1 MNLCPITYT
10 PCGENRYSDSGL
22 KQLAIGL
29 KTLKDLEYT
38 AEEQRKEAYNRSSK
52 MSIQGVQPKLSAILN
67 IKDEKFEIV
76 DKNGKYIL
84 KPQHHLYLQ
93 MPENED
99 LTMRLADEIGLEIPL
114 HGLAWS
120 KDNTLTYFIKRFDRK
135 GQNDKVPVEDFAQ
148 LAGLSR
154 DTKYEYS
161 MERIVKLIDAYCTFP
176 AIEKIE
182 LFKLFIFN
190 YLIGNEDMHLKN
202 FSIITEDSK
211 VMLSP
216 CYDLVNSTIE
226 YKKQDEE
233 IALPLKGKKKHL
245 TRNILVN
252 YFGMEK
258 CELTAKS
265 IDRILETIASSV
277 PKWKELIDIS
287 FLSKEMKGKYHDLLA
302 ARFNVLK
309 IQ

>member
-176 AIEKIE
+176 AIEKIK